1 MAMELTGAEFS
12 EKKEGE
18 FNTEGTEGAEFTGP
32 CPEMKELERSEDA
45 ASGNELEREENMGD
59 GSMNWRRR

>member
-1 MAMELTGAEFS
+1 MESTGAEFG
-12 EKKEGE
+12 EKREGE
-18 FNTEGTEGAEFTGP
+18 FNTAGTEGTEFTESGAKMG
-32 CPEMKELERSEDA
+32 ELERSEDA